1 MERIII
7 AADHAGFRLKEEV
20 KSFLSRQGWIVV
32 DEGTVDENPVDY
44 ADYAAAVAG
53 GVSSGRYDRGI
64 LVCGSGA
71 GMAIVANKFPGVRAA
86 LSLDEGMA
94 ALSRRHNDSNIL
106 VLAGRMT
113 ASDAALKIVTTWLQ
127 TPFEGGRH
135 QRRLDKIKAIEQEL
149 LKQ

>member
-1 MERIII
+1 MEKIIL
-7 AADHAGFRLKEEV
+7 AADHAGFLLKEEV
-20 KSFLSRQGWIVV
+20 KSFLSHQGWIVV
-32 DEGTVDENPVDY
+32 DEGTVDEQPVDY
-44 ADYAAAVAG
+44 ADYAAAVAE

-64 LVCGSGA
+64 LVCGSGV
-71 GMAIVANKFPGVRAA
+71 GMAIVANKFPGGRAA
-86 LSLDEGMA
+86 LSLDEEMA

-113 ASDAALKIVTTWLQ
+113 RRDVALKIVTTWLQ